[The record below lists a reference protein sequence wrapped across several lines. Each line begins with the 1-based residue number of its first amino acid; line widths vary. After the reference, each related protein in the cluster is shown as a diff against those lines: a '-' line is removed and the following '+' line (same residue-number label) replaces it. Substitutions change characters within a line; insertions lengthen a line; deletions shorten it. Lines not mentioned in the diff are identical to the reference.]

1 MALSYHRLLH
11 AILDI
16 GEAMQNSGAE
26 ISRVEDSINRMCM
39 AYGVR
44 RVNSFTITANMLVS
58 LEVDDDTVIT
68 QTRRLHQVSTDMTRL
83 DRLNDLSR
91 YICAHK
97 PPVEEIQRRY
107 LGELGV
113 LQAIVEVGLTHPE
126 IGDDFRAYLKGLSL

>member
-58 LEVDDDTVIT
+58 L
-68 QTRRLHQVSTDMTRL
+68 
-83 DRLNDLSR
+83 
-91 YICAHK
+91 
-97 PPVEEIQRRY
+97 
-107 LGELGV
+107 
-113 LQAIVEVGLTHPE
+113 
-126 IGDDFRAYLKGLSL
+126 